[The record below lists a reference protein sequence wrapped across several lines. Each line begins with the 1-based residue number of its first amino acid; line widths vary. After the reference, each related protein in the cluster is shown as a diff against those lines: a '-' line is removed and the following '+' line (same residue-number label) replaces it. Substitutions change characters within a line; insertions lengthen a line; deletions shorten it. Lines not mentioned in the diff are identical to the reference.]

1 MKKLAILLALVSTS
15 VFAGSIEAGYD
26 FKNKVNSIADHS
38 VYSLQYN
45 TAALVDGLALGVKT
59 ENETVKTT
67 DALEGLIQGQ
77 AKYSIATGT
86 MFTPFVNTAVGQ
98 KFKNG
103 NNFSFWLGGVGVKAA
118 LTDKVSLETA
128 WRRREAFDSVNN
140 YNTDEYSVKAA
151 YEVAQ
156 NHIVGVKYAR
166 ERGTSDY
173 NTTGAFYQFKF

>member
-26 FKNKVNSIADHS
+26 FKNKVNSAADHS

-45 TAALVDGLALGVKT
+45 TAALVNGLTVGVKT

-77 AKYSIATGT
+77 AKYSISTGT
-86 MFTPFVNTAVGQ
+86 MFTPFANAALGQ
-98 KFKNG
+98 KFKNT
-103 NNFSFWLGGVGVKAA
+103 NNFSFWVAGVGVKAQ
-118 LTDKVSLETA
+118 LTDKASVEGA
-128 WRRREAFDSVNN
+128 WRRREAFESSNS
-140 YNTDEYSVKAA
+140 YATDEYSIKAA

-173 NTTGAFYQFKF
+173 NTTGAFYQYKF